1 MTDFFITSTRN
12 PINIKLDESIKFKT
26 KGKIA
31 LSKIAFY
38 YSIPNVD
45 VHNNVF
51 KYNVSSR
58 EYQYVLPVGAYEL
71 VDIIKTLHDHVYS
84 NIKVEGQ
91 YEIFTILPNAGT
103 MKTTIEIFTRFF
115 EIDFSVPN
123 SIGSILGFSNK
134 IGFGK
139 HESENIINIQDSTTI
154 LVKCNVVS
162 GGYYNGKYSQYIY
175 QFTPSVPNGY
185 ILTEE
190 PSNLT
195 YYDVLYDKISEL
207 CITLTDQDQKLLN
220 TRDEKINIVLKIM
233 SE

>member
-1 MTDFFITSTRN
+1 MTDFFITSTKN
-12 PINIKLDESIKFKT
+12 PIHVKLDESLKFKT

-51 KYNVSSR
+51 KYKFASQ
-58 EYQYVLPVGAYEL
+58 EFQYVLPVGAYEL
-71 VDIIKTLHDHVYS
+71 VDIIKTLRDHVYS
-84 NIKVEGQ
+84 NIKVEF
-91 YEIFTILPNAGT
+91 ESFTISANAGT
-103 MKTTIEIFTRFF
+103 MKTYIEIFTQDF

-123 SIGSILGFSNK
+123 SIGSIFGFTKK

-195 YYDVLYDKISEL
+195 YYDVLYDKISEI
-207 CITLTDQDQKLLN
+207 CITLTDQDQKVLN